1 MNRKDTECKAC
12 KAPIKFIKLAI
23 DGTWIPL
30 DVDPVGVRK
39 KAGGNSYILPDGR
52 MVFGEQ
58 VGDACDEPGILSAYI
73 SHFATC
79 PYAGRFRKPRKRDR
93 KLIEQEK
100 AGSANDTQR
109 I

>member
-39 KAGGNSYILPDGR
+39 KAGGNS
-52 MVFGEQ
+52 
-58 VGDACDEPGILSAYI
+58 
-73 SHFATC
+73 
-79 PYAGRFRKPRKRDR
+79 
-93 KLIEQEK
+93 
-100 AGSANDTQR
+100 
-109 I
+109 